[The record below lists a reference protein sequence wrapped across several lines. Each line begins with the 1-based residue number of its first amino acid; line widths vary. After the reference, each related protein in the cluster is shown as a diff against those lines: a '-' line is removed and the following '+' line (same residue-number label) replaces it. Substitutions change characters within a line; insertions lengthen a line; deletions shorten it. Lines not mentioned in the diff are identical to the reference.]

1 MTEYNKL
8 LIELVKQSG
17 QEIIDRAEELVG
29 ESELIAD
36 FYIYLNFPQDSVPTI
51 EAVKSVVNRQAYK
64 VMWGDKK

>member
-36 FYIYLNFPQDSVPTI
+36 FHIYLNFPQDSVPTI
-51 EAVKSVVNRQAYK
+51 EAVKSVVNRKAYK
-64 VMWGDKK
+64 VMWGDNK

>member
-17 QEIIDRAEELVG
+17 QELIDRAEELVG

-36 FYIYLNFPQDSVPTI
+36 FYIRLEFPQDSIPTI
-51 EAVKSVVNRQAYK
+51 EAFKSVVNRKAIK
-64 VMWGDKK
+64 VMRGDKE

>member
-29 ESELIAD
+29 ESEMITD
-36 FYIYLNFPQDSVPTI
+36 FYIRLEFPQDSIPTI
-51 EAVKSVVNRQAYK
+51 EAIKSVVNRQAYK
-64 VMWGDKK
+64 VIRGDDE